1 MQNSKNTFN
10 SFNLLMVTYRLNLN
24 KFLWMNS
31 KTELKHMGEQHL
43 KTCIFIDFAN
53 DNITIIEVIFQII
66 IKMAEVVTCHEK
78 LVQ

>member
-1 MQNSKNTFN
+1 MS
-10 SFNLLMVTYRLNLN
+10 
-24 KFLWMNS
+24 S

-53 DNITIIEVIFQII
+53 DNITIIEVVFQII